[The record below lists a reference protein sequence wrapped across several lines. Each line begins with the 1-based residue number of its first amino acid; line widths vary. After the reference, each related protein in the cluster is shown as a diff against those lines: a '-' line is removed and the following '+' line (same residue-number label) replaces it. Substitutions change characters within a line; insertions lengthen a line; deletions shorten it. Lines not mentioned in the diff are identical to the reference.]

1 MPTAEPARTQSLPPG
16 AQRTSGRKAR
26 PGTPPT
32 GPRQS
37 CSRTL
42 LASAVE
48 DADLLCARS
57 GAAPRDML
65 DAPERVDMAEAMQA
79 TSEPRSID
87 LIGDINV
94 LTAALSC
101 LSAREERVIRLR
113 FGLGGHGEWTL
124 QQIGEEFGVNPQRIR
139 QIEMKALRRLRHQF
153 RKRYGPLPMDP
164 KPKSLPAA
172 AQATGCESV
181 KASPSRAPGPGPVV
195 RRAKTVPTATVVRP
209 VPVRHGADPGR
220 ENGIS
225 GGILT
230 LLIGMFLFAMT
241 FDQTVGFHLGR
252 HLGPGPALLVCGL
265 NFICGAAVFCQG
277 WTVIREGD
285 AIVCGRAAA
294 LRTLLL
300 GACLGLALYG
310 FRSPELYQFLL
321 DMSASTP
328 PRFRGDMPLKMSV
341 FMGLFIIIGALHL
354 PNRLLSWRKGQPLS
368 A

>member
-1 MPTAEPARTQSLPPG
+1 MPKATPARTQSLPPD

-42 LASAVE
+42 LANAEE
-48 DADLLCARS
+48 DDDLLYPRS

-65 DAPERVDMAEAMQA
+65 DAPGRVDMAEAMQA
-79 TSEPRSID
+79 PSEPRSID
-87 LIGDINV
+87 LISDIGV

-153 RKRYGPLPMDP
+153 RKRYGPLPIDF
-164 KPKSLPAA
+164 KPESMPTVDK
-172 AQATGCESV
+172 ATRSENV
-181 KASPSRAPGPGPVV
+181 KASPARTPRPSPVL
-195 RRAKTVPTATVVRP
+195 RPAKVVPSPTAARQ
-209 VPVRHGADPGR
+209 VPVRHGVNPGR

-230 LLIGMFLFAMT
+230 LLIGMFLLAVT

-252 HLGPGPALLVCGL
+252 HLGPGPALLACGL

-277 WTVIREGD
+277 WSAIREGD
-285 AIVCGRAAA
+285 VNVCGRAAA
-294 LRTLLL
+294 FRTFML

-310 FRSPELYQFLL
+310 FRSPDLFQFLL
-321 DMSASTP
+321 DMSAATP
-328 PRFRGDMPLKMSV
+328 PRFRGEMPLKISV
-341 FMGLFIIIGALHL
+341 FMGLFIIIGVLHL
-354 PNRLLSWRKGQPLS
+354 PNRLLSRRKRQPS
-368 A
+368 AA

>member
-1 MPTAEPARTQSLPPG
+1 MPTAKPARTQSLPPG

-37 CSRTL
+37 CSRTF

-48 DADLLCARS
+48 DGDLLCPCSRAV
-57 GAAPRDML
+57 PRDML
-65 DAPERVDMAEAMQA
+65 DAPGRVDMAEAMQA

-87 LIGDINV
+87 LIGDIGV

-153 RKRYGPLPMDP
+153 RKRYGPLPLDP
-164 KPKSLPAA
+164 MPKSMPAA
-172 AQATGCESV
+172 DKATGSESV
-181 KASPSRAPGPGPVV
+181 KASPARTPRPSPVV
-195 RRAKTVPTATVVRP
+195 RRAKVVPSPTVARK
-209 VPVRHGADPGR
+209 VPVRHGAEPGR
-220 ENGIS
+220 ENGIL

-230 LLIGMFLFAMT
+230 LLIGMFLLAMT

-252 HLGPGPALLVCGL
+252 HLGPGPALLACGVS
-265 NFICGAAVFCQG
+265 FICGAAAFCHG
-277 WTVIREGD
+277 WTAIREGD
-285 AIVCGRAAA
+285 VIACGRAAA
-294 LRTLLL
+294 FRTFMH

-310 FRSPELYQFLL
+310 FRSPDLFQFLL
-321 DMSASTP
+321 DTSAATP
-328 PRFRGDMPLKMSV
+328 LRFRGDMPLKISV

-354 PNRLLSWRKGQPLS
+354 PNRLLSWRKRQPL
-368 A
+368 AA

>member
-1 MPTAEPARTQSLPPG
+1 
-16 AQRTSGRKAR
+16 
-26 PGTPPT
+26 
-32 GPRQS
+32 
-37 CSRTL
+37 L
-42 LASAVE
+42 LANALE
-48 DADLLCARS
+48 DADLLCPRS
-57 GAAPRDML
+57 GAAPRDIL

-79 TSEPRSID
+79 TSDPRSID
-87 LIGDINV
+87 LIGDIGV

-181 KASPSRAPGPGPVV
+181 KASPARAPGQGPVV
-195 RRAKTVPTATVVRP
+195 RRAKTVPTATVLRP

-294 LRTLLL
+294 LRTLML

-310 FRSPELYQFLL
+310 FRSPDLYQFLL

>member
-42 LASAVE
+42 LANAVE
-48 DADLLCARS
+48 DADLVCPRS

-65 DAPERVDMAEAMQA
+65 DAPGRVDMAEAMQA

-87 LIGDINV
+87 LIGDIGV

-139 QIEMKALRRLRHQF
+139 QIEMKALRRLRYQF

-164 KPKSLPAA
+164 EPTSLPAA
-172 AQATGCESV
+172 AQATGSKSV
-181 KASPSRAPGPGPVV
+181 KASPARAPGPGPVV
-195 RRAKTVPTATVVRP
+195 RRAKVAPSTTETRQ
-209 VPVRHGADPGR
+209 VPVRRGADPGR

-230 LLIGMFLFAMT
+230 LLIGMFLLAVTRRFAS
-241 FDQTVGFHLGR
+241 
-252 HLGPGPALLVCGL
+252 
-265 NFICGAAVFCQG
+265 I
-277 WTVIREGD
+277 WD
-285 AIVCGRAAA
+285 AISAQA
-294 LRTLLL
+294 LRCWP
-300 GACLGLALYG
+300 AA
-310 FRSPELYQFLL
+310 
-321 DMSASTP
+321 
-328 PRFRGDMPLKMSV
+328 
-341 FMGLFIIIGALHL
+341 
-354 PNRLLSWRKGQPLS
+354 
-368 A
+368 